1 MSFIATCTNNTITL
15 LSKGIDNNT
24 KGKIDTTLKE
34 IDTTLR
40 EILFTS
46 EENILGTYRRFG
58 CWRCKRP

>member
-1 MSFIATCTNNTITL
+1 ML
-15 LSKGIDNNT
+15 LSKG
-24 KGKIDTTLKE
+24 IDTTLKE